1 MSNTEINLFRSVR
14 AEAFPKGTVIEGKP
28 APEVLYPDFE
38 PRMLPNGKKREADV
52 ILSEDKAWIYE
63 GGGTS
68 LFDRPDVFKRGGWL
82 AFHIPAGTEVPESL
96 VVRYTGRNPGF
107 DADHYQIESKAHR
120 MRLDAYKGAL
130 DNLARNAI
138 VKSIELAE
146 RGKRT

>member
-1 MSNTEINLFRSVR
+1 MSNTEMELFRSVR
-14 AEAFPKGTVIEGKP
+14 VEAFPNGTVIEGKP

-38 PRMLPNGKKREADV
+38 PRVLPNGRKREADV
-52 ILSEDKAWIYE
+52 QLSGDKTWVYS

-68 LFDRPDVFKRGGWL
+68 LFDRPNVFKRSGWL
-82 AFHIPAGTEVPESL
+82 AFTIPAGTEVPESL
-96 VVRYTGRNPGF
+96 AVRYTGRNPGF

-130 DNLARNAI
+130 DNLARNAV